1 MTKKEPN
8 DKTISAVAA
17 AMGRKGGKARA
28 AKMPKPRR
36 VEIASAGGKAAQEK
50 ITTEQRRARAKKAW
64 ATRRASEKKGG
75 GK

>member
-1 MTKKEPN
+1 MTKKEPS

-17 AMGRKGGKARA
+17 AMGRKGGKVRA
-28 AKMPKPRR
+28 AKMPETRR
-36 VEIASAGGKAAQEK
+36 IEIASAGGKAVQQR

-64 ATRRASEKKGG
+64 ATRRAIAKKGG